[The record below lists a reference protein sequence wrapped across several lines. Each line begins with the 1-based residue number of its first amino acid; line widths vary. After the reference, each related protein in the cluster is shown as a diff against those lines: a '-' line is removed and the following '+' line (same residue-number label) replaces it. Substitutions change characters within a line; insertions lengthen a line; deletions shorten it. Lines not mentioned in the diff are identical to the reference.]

1 MGANGYR
8 YYDHAALLRLQQI
21 LLYREL
27 DLPLERI
34 REILEAPAFDIE
46 AALKNH
52 KAELAQRR
60 ERLERLIATVDDTI
74 LHLKGKKEMSD
85 KQLFAAFSEEEQ
97 AEMEKEAMQ
106 LYDPEIV
113 RESNRRFK
121 ALTPAEKQA
130 IFEEGNALYLAMV
143 AAIPQGPDS
152 PAAQA
157 GVDRW
162 RRHMDHFWTPNPRS
176 NWWRWLTTTAWIPR
190 FKANFDK
197 IDPRLAEF
205 MGQAVRIYV
214 ERLEI
219 NRRVARCDVQRTLCE
234 RAIAAGK
241 RALQLRYKIH
251 KSPSQ
256 VLHTPRPIL
265 GP

>member
-1 MGANGYR
+1 MFTVKQLAELAGVTPRTLRFYDRMDLLKPTRVGANGYR

-21 LLYREL
+21 LFYREL

-34 REILEAPAFDIE
+34 RAILEDPAFDIE
-46 AALKNH
+46 AALASH
-52 KAELAQRR
+52 KAVLARRR
-60 ERLERLIATVDDTI
+60 ERLEHLIATVDDTI

-130 IFEEGNALYLAMV
+130 IFDEGNALYLALV

-162 RRHMDHFWTPNPRS
+162 RRHMDHFWTPNPEQLVALADHYS
-176 NWWRWLTTTAWIPR
+176 LDPR

-214 ERLEI
+214 ERL
-219 NRRVARCDVQRTLCE
+219 
-234 RAIAAGK
+234 K
-241 RALQLRYKIH
+241 
-251 KSPSQ
+251 
-256 VLHTPRPIL
+256 
-265 GP
+265 

>member
-1 MGANGYR
+1 
-8 YYDHAALLRLQQI
+8 
-21 LLYREL
+21 
-27 DLPLERI
+27 
-34 REILEAPAFDIE
+34 
-46 AALKNH
+46 
-52 KAELAQRR
+52 
-60 ERLERLIATVDDTI
+60 
-74 LHLKGKKEMSD
+74 MSD

-130 IFEEGNALYLAMV
+130 IFDEGNALYLALV

-162 RRHMDHFWTPNPRS
+162 RRHMDHFWTPNPEQLVALADHYS
-176 NWWRWLTTTAWIPR
+176 LDPR

-214 ERLEI
+214 ERL
-219 NRRVARCDVQRTLCE
+219 
-234 RAIAAGK
+234 K
-241 RALQLRYKIH
+241 
-251 KSPSQ
+251 
-256 VLHTPRPIL
+256 
-265 GP
+265 